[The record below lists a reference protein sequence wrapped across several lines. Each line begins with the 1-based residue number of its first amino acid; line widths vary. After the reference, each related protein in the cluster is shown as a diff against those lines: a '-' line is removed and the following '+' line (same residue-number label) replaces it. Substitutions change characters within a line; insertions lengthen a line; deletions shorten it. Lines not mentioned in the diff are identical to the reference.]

1 MIGQHHKRITGKE
14 LFSLPESPESGQLFV
29 WHDVEEVGDPEH
41 CFPPLYGP
49 YWVLERVMEPEPHV
63 FEHDDHELHV
73 LQVQSAERS

>member
-1 MIGQHHKRITGKE
+1 MQGRSS
-14 LFSLPESPESGQLFV
+14 LFSPPPGHPFV
-29 WHDVEEVGDPEH
+29 WHDVEEVGKPEH